1 MSRRNKMKPEKL
13 KSGNWRCK
21 VYLGKDENG
30 KQLFASVTAPTKKEA
45 IAKASELALDD
56 KKAKQRKL
64 TVGYCID
71 AYIKDKESELSPY
84 TARMYRSMARLRF
97 DSVRDIA
104 LSDFASRDVQHLI
117 AELSELSPKSKKN
130 TLGLLTAALRY
141 FETPIDTSCVKIV
154 RAKKNKLKTPT
165 HAQVS
170 ALIETS
176 EGDLKLAILL
186 GALCGMR
193 RGEIFG
199 LPCQNVMINSKK
211 IVIDSAFV
219 QTEGK
224 YEILPPKTE
233 ASNRIVDMP
242 DIVVSEIA
250 KALEGKGPNEL
261 VLTMPMNTFSNKFC
275 ALRNSIS
282 GCNNIRFHDLRHYYA
297 SALVAAGIPDIYAMK
312 MGGWATPNT
321 LKRVYQDVFAEQ
333 YEMEQKKIN
342 NIFNENFAK

>member
-1 MSRRNKMKPEKL
+1 MKPEKL

-21 VYLGKDENG
+21 VYLGKDPSG
-30 KQLFASVTAPTKKEA
+30 KSLFASVTAPTKKEA
-45 IAKASELALDD
+45 LAKASELALDE
-56 KKAKQRKL
+56 KRAKQQKL

-71 AYIKDKESELSPY
+71 AYIREKESELSPY

-97 DSVRDIA
+97 DSIRDIT
-104 LSDFASRDVQHLI
+104 LSNFGSRDIQHLI
-117 AELSELSPKSKKN
+117 AELSDLSPKSKKN
-130 TLGLLTAALRY
+130 TLGLLTAALRF
-141 FETPIDTSCVKIV
+141 FETPIDTSGVKIV
-154 RAKKNKLKTPT
+154 RAKKNKLTT
-165 HAQVS
+165 HTHNQVS
-170 ALIETS
+170 ALIEAAQ
-176 EGDLKLAILL
+176 GDLKLAILL

-199 LPCQNVMINSKK
+199 LPCENVLLKSKK

-224 YEILPPKTE
+224 HEILPPKTE

-242 DIVVSEIA
+242 DIVAKEIE
-250 KALEGKGPNEL
+250 KAIEGKNPDEL
-261 VLTMPMNTFSNKFC
+261 VLSMPMNTFSNKFC
-275 ALRNSIS
+275 ALRNRVE
-282 GCNNIRFHDLRHYYA
+282 GCQNIRFHDLRHYYA

-312 MGGWATPNT
+312 MGGWSTPNT

-333 YEMEQKKIN
+333 FEAEQKKIN